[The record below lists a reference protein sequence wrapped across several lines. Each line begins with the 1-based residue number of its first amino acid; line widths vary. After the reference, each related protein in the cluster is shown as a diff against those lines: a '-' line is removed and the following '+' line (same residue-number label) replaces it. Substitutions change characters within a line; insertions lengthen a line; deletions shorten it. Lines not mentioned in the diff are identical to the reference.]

1 LLKTSS
7 KNGETAELKVP
18 ITAMPIL
25 ELVEEVER
33 YPILE
38 PFVYIVIGRDL
49 ETGGYSYLVDELR
62 LNEEEIAIYNKLMET
77 LQLELKVPRSEVDPK
92 AYFEM
97 SARNIIEKYRISM
110 GRMENVAWSKI
121 LYYVERDM
129 VGFGPMDPFM
139 RDPAIEDISLDGLKK
154 PVYIFHSKYE
164 SMPTNVVLENEQ
176 DLDDLIVRLV
186 HISGKHVSTAFPVV
200 DATLP
205 GRHRLMATYRKE
217 VTPFGSTLTI
227 RKFRTDPVTIV
238 DMLNYGTLNPEI
250 AAYLWYMME
259 NRLSA
264 IVVGATAAGKTTLL
278 NSLASMIRPGTKIV
292 TIEEVQEMNLA
303 VDNWVPMISRPSYGL
318 SSEKIGEVSLFDLV
332 KASLRMRPDVL
343 VVGEVRGEEAY
354 VLFQAISTGH
364 GGLCTVHAEDVRS
377 ALKRLTSKPMDVA
390 PSYIPFLD
398 LAVVSRRV
406 LLPGGD
412 RLRFGRRLIAVEE
425 IVDLD
430 QQVRVVEWNSAK
442 DDYITRFEDSVKIKK
457 IAEFRGV
464 KPAEIIS
471 EIKRRQV
478 VLKWLQKRNLR
489 HYTDLQRVFTDYYYR
504 PSETGARAAEE
515 LGQATHTAEPV
526 QGQSNAQEAEA
537 KTEQ

>member
-1 LLKTSS
+1 
-7 KNGETAELKVP
+7 
-18 ITAMPIL
+18 MPIL